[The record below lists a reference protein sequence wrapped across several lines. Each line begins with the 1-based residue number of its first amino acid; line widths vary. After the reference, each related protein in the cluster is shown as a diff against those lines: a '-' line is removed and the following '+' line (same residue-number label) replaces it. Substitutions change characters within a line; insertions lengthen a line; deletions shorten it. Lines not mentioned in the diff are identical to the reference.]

1 MHPMWGRALQE
12 DGTAKEGK
20 ACVNR
25 QQENPLRRVAG
36 RFILI
41 DKQKFILSFN
51 FLKND
56 LLI

>member
-1 MHPMWGRALQE
+1 MMRAGHAPNVGKGTPGRQ
-12 DGTAKEGK
+12 TAKEGK
-20 ACVNR
+20 TCVNR

-51 FLKND
+51 F
-56 LLI
+56 